1 LRARNTSAESALKG
15 RVFDI
20 QRMSIHDGP
29 GIRTTVFLKGCA
41 LRCAWC
47 HNPEGLDP
55 NPQLSFAPALC
66 IGCGDCARVC
76 PNGAHLTV
84 DGVHQLDRSRCKLC
98 FACVEACCST
108 ALEIVGKEMTVDEVL
123 AEVIR
128 DKPFYDESGGGMTV
142 SGGEP
147 LAQFEFT
154 KNLLIAARVRGLH
167 TCLETSGFNSCVDVT
182 ALVPLVD
189 LFLFD
194 VKETDPERHRA
205 FTGQSNAAILDN
217 LRRLDAAGAAI
228 VLRCVII
235 PEVNLRDSHLEAVA
249 ELARSLRKGR
259 GVEIM
264 GYHRLGE
271 GKRQRLGII
280 REDGSGS
287 GFTEMT
293 REQLESAAGRLRALG
308 CEPVTAF

>member
-1 LRARNTSAESALKG
+1 
-15 RVFDI
+15 
-20 QRMSIHDGP
+20 MSIHDGP

-47 HNPEGLDP
+47 HNPEGLAP

-66 IGCGDCARVC
+66 IGCGGCVRAC
-76 PNGAHLTV
+76 PNGAHLIV
-84 DGVHQLDRSRCKLC
+84 DGEHQFDRSRCKLC

-123 AEVIR
+123 AEVVR
-128 DKPFYDESGGGMTV
+128 DKPFYDESGGGITV

-147 LAQFEFT
+147 LAQFDFT
-154 KNLLIAARVRGLH
+154 KNLLSGARDRGLH
-167 TCLETSGFNSCVDVT
+167 TCLETSGFNSNADVT

-194 VKETDPERHRA
+194 VKETDPERHHA

-217 LRRLDAAGAAI
+217 LHRLDAAGAAI
-228 VLRCVII
+228 VLRCVIL

-249 ELARSLRKGR
+249 GLARLLRNGR

-271 GKRQRLGII
+271 GKRQRLGMVW
-280 REDGSGS
+280 EGGSGA
-287 GFTEMT
+287 GFSEMT
-293 REQLESAAGRLRALG
+293 REQLESAAARLRALG
-308 CEPVTAF
+308 CESVTAL